1 MKSPSR
7 TAGKASCAVDSLV
20 CLDQDT
26 RSAIKSKGA
35 CERTGCTR
43 RARRCNDETIPEG
56 ILPDVTDLC
65 GYTGVR
71 IRTCSMGH
79 GRAVCVMTTYP
90 NTLWRYTLQVT
101 LRHLYCVNELNS
113 VLPHAPPPPPP
124 SSVYLVP
131 QINLPIVPP
140 TGAGPPTFECLCES
154 GG

>member
-1 MKSPSR
+1 MARATAEASPLR
-7 TAGKASCAVDSLV
+7 TSARG
-20 CLDQDT
+20 
-26 RSAIKSKGA
+26 RSHLPIESKVA

-56 ILPDVTDLC
+56 ILPDVTDVC

-101 LRHLYCVNELNS
+101 LRH
-113 VLPHAPPPPPP
+113 PP
-124 SSVYLVP
+124 V
-131 QINLPIVPP
+131 I
-140 TGAGPPTFECLCES
+140 
-154 GG
+154 